1 MTRVILIRVKVFNSE
16 GRWESFGDSRTGSE
30 TSSYPPETS
39 THKEPSRHHPGVWR
53 QAKQTQ
59 VVVVQDLTVS
69 LTVPVYFRT
78 LKHVIYKLLLS
89 HSGKEHYMFKKLE

>member
-1 MTRVILIRVKVFNSE
+1 MVK
-16 GRWESFGDSRTGSE
+16 GDGNHLGAAE
-30 TSSYPPETS
+30 QAVKQAANPPETS
-39 THKEPSRHHPGVWR
+39 MHKEPSRHHPGVWRLR